1 MKILH
6 GDEARNKL
14 IEGVNT
20 VANAVSVTLGPATR
34 SVIIDRKDGLPPLVV
49 NDGVTVARNIVL
61 DDAMANVGAK
71 LIIEVAQRTQE
82 TSGDGTTTSTV
93 IARELIAG
101 GKKLLDTNT
110 GYAIRKEMERLSQE
124 VCNYLDEVA
133 WKIEGRGIYNVAKI
147 SANND
152 EDMAQLIADAVEKI
166 GYDGVIT
173 IEPSVTGEDT
183 VTFIEGYE
191 MDKGYV
197 NPVFTKVFGESN
209 TFDKPLIL
217 ISNNEVNDF
226 AQFIPALEYAKS
238 KNRPLIVIV
247 AKIGAVALNTFV
259 MNQVNGN
266 INGCIVQAEDISY
279 WQTEKLN
286 DLAIFTGGK
295 MINRELDLHVKD
307 IIGGEWLGQANKVIV
322 SSKKTAFLG
331 FMGDD
336 EELLERLQEI
346 EAEELMAENEFYKKK
361 HSVRYGR
368 LQGNAAVI
376 GISGLSEQEIS
387 NKLERVD
394 DALNA
399 TRAAIAEGV
408 IRGAGIELYYWSL
421 KQNGVNNVKGVFS
434 KAMKAPLQTIYKNVT
449 GKSLSSVQAGIEHN
463 IMKGHYYDGATNSW
477 PDEKNGEVYDPVR
490 VVKSSIRS
498 AVSVAGYV
506 LTADCLI
513 GE

>member
-6 GDEARNKL
+6 GDKAREKL

-20 VANAVSVTLGPATR
+20 VADAVSVTLGPATR

-61 DDAMANVGAK
+61 DDTMANAGAK

-82 TSGDGTTTSTV
+82 TAGDGTTTSTV

-124 VCNYLDEVA
+124 VCNHLDEVA
-133 WKIEGRGIYNVAKI
+133 WKIKGQGIYNVAKI

-209 TFDKPLIL
+209 TFDKPLVL

-266 INGCIVQAEDISY
+266 INGCIVQAEDISF

-295 MINRELDLHVKD
+295 MVNRELDLQIKD
-307 IIGGEWLGQANKVIV
+307 VMPEWLGQANKVIV

-336 EELLERLQEI
+336 EQLVERLQDI
-346 EAEELMAENEFYKKK
+346 ESEELMAENEFYKKK

-408 IRGAGIELYYWSL
+408 IRGAGIELYNWSL
-421 KQNGVNNVKGVFS
+421 KASINNVNEVFY
-434 KAMKAPLQTIYKNVT
+434 KAMKAPLETIYKNVT
-449 GKSLSSVQAGIEHN
+449 GESLSSVKDAIEHN
-463 IMKGHYYDGATNSW
+463 IVKGHYYDGATNSW
-477 PDEKNGEVYDPVR
+477 PDAQKGEVYDPVR